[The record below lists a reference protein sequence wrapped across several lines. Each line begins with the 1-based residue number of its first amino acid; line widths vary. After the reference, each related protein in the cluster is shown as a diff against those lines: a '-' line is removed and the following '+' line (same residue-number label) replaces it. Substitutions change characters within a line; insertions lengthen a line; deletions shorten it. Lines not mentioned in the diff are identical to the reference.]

1 MSTEVLIGI
10 QLLVIMLLGIGMLIF
25 LVRRQRKTINQLQ
38 RILTEVKDEISGEG
52 LVRHLQLEIDNT
64 TAHCKQ
70 DTIALRPDLEP
81 EDMALSLRFI
91 ALQAELALIQD
102 TIGSKAP
109 WREQIKRYE
118 ELAHTLQ
125 ELTKSRI
132 EQTTRIIKEAHS
144 EELAA
149 RDTAL
154 ADLDA
159 KLTRANSQLKSLKPL
174 QDFVANTSGTDMT
187 PAEAE
192 QKLHRALLDLCENFP
207 NTEKTRELVYLL
219 HEAFHDM
226 GARNDATMMHYDA
239 SGEPERSPVGIDPT
253 QNIEILNNIINNQN
267 ETIRD
272 LRKQIE
278 ALANEHERVDMQHAI
293 DTLQQNVDSTSDAL
307 HQLENGIEFSPPVLS
322 GDAEEMYKIIAK
334 FTEESARMVERI
346 HLLSNENK
354 QLMLENEKM
363 RIALE
368 GNSEQEEPMVAGL
381 KLKIEKQT
389 EEIINLQK
397 NLKELEE
404 NFLALYEEKSTS

>member
-10 QLLVIMLLGIGMLIF
+10 QLLVIMLLGIGMLVF

-81 EDMALSLRFI
+81 EDMALSLRFL

-102 TIGSKAP
+102 TIGGKAP

-132 EQTTRIIKEAHS
+132 EQAARILKDAHS
-144 EELAA
+144 DELAA

-174 QDFVANTSGTDMT
+174 QDFVANTSGVDMT
-187 PAEAE
+187 PAEVE

-219 HEAFHDM
+219 HEAFNDM

-239 SGEPERSPVGIDPT
+239 SGEPEHSAVGIDPT

-272 LRKQIE
+272 LRKQID
-278 ALANEHERVDMQHAI
+278 ALADEHGRVDMQHTI

-322 GDAEEMYKIIAK
+322 GDAEEMYKIITK
-334 FTEESARMVERI
+334 FTEESAQMVERI

-389 EEIINLQK
+389 EEIISLQK